1 MKRIETAAL
10 KALGASAR
18 ALQIYLNTDPC
29 TITEEN
35 GTYTID
41 FAGDVRTFDSA
52 DDLLQY
58 LDEAADA
65 YVAPAKSYKVFYGI
79 REISS
84 ADLSRMDEDSIFDLF
99 LSGDYANDLIL
110 ETGSHAEALELLNKK
125 RPIMRVGS
133 ETLYG
138 KRPVS
143 CVWIEEYENGEYAC
157 TMEHSAWKGVS
168 ELD

>member
-18 ALQIYLNTDPC
+18 ALQIYQDTDPC
-29 TITEEN
+29 TIAEEN
-35 GTYTID
+35 GAYTID

-58 LDEAADA
+58 LDEAAEA
-65 YVAPAKSYKVFYGI
+65 YGVPVKTYKVFSGV
-79 REISS
+79 REIKS
-84 ADLSRMDEDSIFDLF
+84 ADLGQMDEDSVFDLF

-110 ETGSHAEALELLNKK
+110 ETGSHTEALELLNKK
-125 RPIMRVGS
+125 RPTMRVGS

-143 CVWIEEYENGEYAC
+143 CVWIEEYENGEYAG

>member
-18 ALQIYLNTDPC
+18 ALKVYLDTDPC

-58 LDEAADA
+58 LDEAAEA
-65 YVAPAKSYKVFYGI
+65 YGVPVKTYKVFSGI
-79 REISS
+79 REIKSS
-84 ADLSRMDEDSIFDLF
+84 DLLQMDEESIFDLF
-99 LSGDYANDLIL
+99 LSGDYANSLIL
-110 ETGSHAEALELLNKK
+110 ETDSHAEALELLNKK
-125 RPIMRVGS
+125 RPTMRVGN
-133 ETLYG
+133 ETMYG
-138 KRPVS
+138 KRPVE
-143 CVWIEEYENGEYAC
+143 CCWIEEYDEEDYAG
-157 TMEHSAWKGVS
+157 TLEHSAWESNKNS
-168 ELD
+168 